1 MKVLKGDVYVTQ
13 KRAISNIRFQ
23 VKKSTTQELL
33 CSIIKYIMLNMSN
46 EQNIPEVLSFR
57 GQGFL

>member
-1 MKVLKGDVYVTQ
+1 MKVLKGDVYVAQ